1 MCYDCEFIDNDKPSS
16 EHKQFVIHPIT
27 VVTNVKK
34 TDDLKFGDR
43 PALVSVTKHLR
54 LKADK
59 PAATQSTAKLSNS
72 EPRTLGGL

>member
-34 TDDLKFGDR
+34 QTI
-43 PALVSVTKHLR
+43 
-54 LKADK
+54 
-59 PAATQSTAKLSNS
+59 
-72 EPRTLGGL
+72 